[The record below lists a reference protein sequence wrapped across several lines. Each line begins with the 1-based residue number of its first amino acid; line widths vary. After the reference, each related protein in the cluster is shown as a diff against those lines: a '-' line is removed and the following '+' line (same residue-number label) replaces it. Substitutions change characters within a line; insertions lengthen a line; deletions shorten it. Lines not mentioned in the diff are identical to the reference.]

1 MNVETGKPNAVLR
14 ALHLLSVIGWTYV
27 APEICLARRGG
38 KRHMLLE
45 STLIELL
52 RTRRFEYRNQ
62 WHPLSASA
70 IDQIVRE
77 LSNVSLH
84 DGLLEANQRLHEKL
98 VHGITVTEFMADGS
112 KHHPTIMIIDWRN
125 PAENRF
131 EMSDRFEVLPE
142 QGLESRTLDMVGFVN
157 GIPLVVLASGRGDSR
172 AAIAQGIAKQLVEQR
187 PGGVPMVYAYA
198 QMLLAV
204 SNNDGVYGTTL
215 ATPERW
221 CRWREEEF
229 GDAHFAR
236 LEKNATPTDAL
247 AAFDSANPAALQTAL
262 RQLWPAQGVPS
273 GLERLLVG
281 LMTPARLLAFIRSFL
296 IFDREKGKLAARCA
310 QFFAARAVLARVG
323 HRRIGGLRDGGV
335 LWHKNGTGKSTLLL
349 VLINTLLL
357 QDTLKSC
364 RIVVITDSTS
374 LRDRLVMQFMKRD
387 AFDPVTGLMKR
398 KPKVLSGRNL
408 AGRIGSG
415 NERVVIASVQKFTI
429 AAELAACR
437 NFSDNLIVITE
448 ESQRRQFVENRRRLR
463 KALPRAAWIALSGE
477 PLQPDRAVGEYP
489 GTLIHAYPLDEVNST
504 GAPLEMRQTV
514 EQYSVGSKSTLSL
527 PGSHGDSADGA
538 EFIHPH
544 LDSSA
549 DDGQGENWL
558 NDEMA
563 ATAAALATLTPET
576 WMQAL
581 APSAT
586 DGAQYGMAAFE
597 RERQSQLIDEAV
609 RVAVTTNSLNPQ
621 NIETAVRRSLLPELS
636 AQAGLEKAKEM
647 IEEILKILRE
657 RFGRSIA

>member
-84 DGLLEANQRLHEKL
+84 DGLLAANQRLHEKL

-125 PAENRF
+125 PTENRF

-142 QGLESRTLDMVGFVN
+142 QGLESRTLDLVGFVN
-157 GIPLVVLASGRGDSR
+157 GIPLVVLAMGRGENKAALAQAVSR
-172 AAIAQGIAKQLVEQR
+172 QLQDQR
-187 PGGVPMVYAYA
+187 PGGVPMLYAYA
-198 QMLLAV
+198 QLLLAV
-204 SNNDGVYGTTL
+204 SSSDGVYGTTL
-215 ATPERW
+215 AQSERW
-221 CRWREEEF
+221 CRWAEEEF
-229 GDAHFAR
+229 NDAHFAR

-247 AAFDSANPAALQTAL
+247 AAYDTMNPAALQSAL

-281 LMTPARLLAFIRSFL
+281 LMTPARLLAFVRSFL
-296 IFDREKGKLAARCA
+296 IFDRERGKLAARCA
-310 QFFAARAVLARVG
+310 QFFAARAVMGRVG
-323 HRRIGGLRDGGV
+323 NRRIGGLRDGGV

-349 VLINTLLL
+349 LLINSLLL
-357 QDTLKSC
+357 QDSLKSC
-364 RIVVITDSTS
+364 RILVVTDSNG

-387 AFDPVTGLMKR
+387 AFDPVSGLMKR

-408 AGRIGSG
+408 ASRIGSG
-415 NERVVIASVQKFTI
+415 NERVVIASVHKFTI

-448 ESQRRQFVENRRRLR
+448 ESQSRQIVENRRRLR

-489 GTLIHAYPLDEVNST
+489 GTLIHAYPIDEVSST
-504 GAPLEMRQTV
+504 GVPLEMRQTV
-514 EQYSVGSKSTLSL
+514 GQYLVGSQGPASPFADQGVAANLKTRVETEAGEASW
-527 PGSHGDSADGA
+527 HGDDV
-538 EFIHPH
+538 
-544 LDSSA
+544 
-549 DDGQGENWL
+549 
-558 NDEMA
+558 A
-563 ATAAALATLTPET
+563 ASHAALANLTPAL
-576 WMQAL
+576 WLPVL
-581 APSAT
+581 APAT
-586 DGAQYGMAAFE
+586 AGQHNVPAGAEQ
-597 RERQSQLIDEAV
+597 ERQSQLIDAAV
-609 RVAVTTNSLNPQ
+609 RSAVSANSLNPQ
-621 NIETAVRRSLLPELS
+621 NIEVALRRTLLPLLF
-636 AQAGLEKAKEM
+636 AQSGMEKAKEI
-647 IEEILKILRE
+647 IEEILRILRDHL
-657 RFGRSIA
+657 GRGIA